1 MELKILRLLDLE
13 HIRKI
18 KKEKYNGLLIELKLL
33 IIKLQK
39 KLVVLKLRKTKKA
52 LLLLNLKL
60 FVREVV

>member
-1 MELKILRLLDLE
+1 MELKILKPLDLE

-39 KLVVLKLRKTKKA
+39 KLVVLKLRNIKKV
-52 LLLLNLKL
+52 LLLLNLKCI
-60 FVREVV
+60 VREVV